1 MPSDL
6 NVQYLVICS
15 ISIPKSYCTLSLRF
29 GSRFT
34 KLKKTDACTDPG
46 RRGGHFI
53 HHFRLNQICKET
65 IAMWCDRCDRSLQG
79 CQNVTFGSTASMTAE
94 LAEHLELQVPPV
106 ESGTLV
112 GCRQAICVL
121 TSPPVVWGPL
131 IFQNHC
137 DSRIGDFQAKERGAY
152 VFEGILCMPVENC
165 VSGRGNSGSF
175 PALCQFRVDLKEQ
188 YKHWLWLGLTQTH
201 PIITENNE
209 GPKHF
214 WCQVTMGKVFS
225 IWAGLD

>member
-137 DSRIGDFQAKERGAY
+137 DSRIGDFRQKREEPMFWRAY
-152 VFEGILCMPVENC
+152 YVCLWRTVCLGGETQEASLHC
-165 VSGRGNSGSF
+165 VS
-175 PALCQFRVDLKEQ
+175 PE
-188 YKHWLWLGLTQTH
+188 LT
-201 PIITENNE
+201 
-209 GPKHF
+209 
-214 WCQVTMGKVFS
+214 
-225 IWAGLD
+225 